1 MTSKTK
7 PSPTEL
13 AILKILWAQEPLSAR
28 EVHSEIEKKL
38 DWSNSSTRKTL
49 ERMSNK
55 NFLKIKEVHGTKVY
69 FTNLSKI
76 KTLASYVKDLA
87 QRVLEVDGPLPVSM
101 FADSKLLDKDEL
113 RELESLL
120 DLDEQNLSQ
129 KDD

>member
-55 NFLKIKEVHGTKVY
+55 NFLKINGLT
-69 FTNLSKI
+69 I
-76 KTLASYVKDLA
+76 KSNYLIYNILGVKL
-87 QRVLEVDGPLPVSM
+87 V
-101 FADSKLLDKDEL
+101 
-113 RELESLL
+113 
-120 DLDEQNLSQ
+120 
-129 KDD
+129 